1 MQSIR
6 PLVPLLTA
14 AGILLAGNGVQGTLI
29 AVRGAAE
36 GFSPGLIG
44 LMGTAYFG
52 GFLLGCLYIVR
63 ILRVVGH
70 IRTFSALAA
79 IASAASLLL
88 VLAPEAS
95 VWLAIR
101 FATGFCF
108 AGLFTTI
115 ESWINS
121 GVTNQDR
128 GRVLSLYRI
137 IDIAAVTG
145 SQYLIPGVGSG
156 GFAIF
161 AVLSMIITLSLV
173 PVSLG
178 DRSNPKPPEDIKL
191 DLLRVWLI
199 SPIASIGCVAIGVT
213 NSAFRMISPI
223 YAQAAGFSIAEVATF
238 ISAGVIG
245 GIILQYPLGWLSDR
259 WDRRYVLLLATSGAV
274 IAGLGIT
281 FFAGDSVPLN
291 LAGVMAFGAFAMPL
305 YSLSAAHANDH
316 AVNGNYVQVAAGLM
330 LFYSVGAMAGPLS
343 AALLVE
349 VAGPKAL
356 FAFISAIHGALF
368 VATLWRLRARR
379 AVPVEERKRFTA
391 LLRTSP
397 VFARMARRNERN

>member
-6 PLVPLLTA
+6 PLVPLLAA

-29 AVRGAAE
+29 AVRGAEE
-36 GFSPGLIG
+36 GFSAGLIG

-63 ILRVVGH
+63 VLRLVGH

-79 IASAASLLL
+79 TASAASLML
-88 VLAPEAS
+88 VLMPDAAT
-95 VWLAIR
+95 WLAVR
-101 FATGFCF
+101 FITGFCF

-121 GVTNQDR
+121 GVTNEDR
-128 GRVLSLYRI
+128 GRVLSIYRI
-137 IDIAAVTG
+137 VDIGAVTG
-145 SQYLIPGVGSG
+145 SQYLIPVIGSG

-161 AVLSMIITLSLV
+161 AVVAMMITLSLV

-178 DRSNPKPPEDIKL
+178 DRSNPKAPEDIKL
-191 DLLRVWLI
+191 DILGVWRL

-223 YAQAAGFSIAEVATF
+223 YAQSAGFSIAEVASF

-259 WDRRYVLLLATSGAV
+259 WDRRHVLLLATSGAV
-274 IAGLGIT
+274 IAGLAIT
-281 FFAGDSVPLN
+281 FLAGNSVTLN
-291 LAGVMAFGAFAMPL
+291 LIGVLAFGAFAMPL

-330 LFYSVGAMAGPLS
+330 LFYSAGAMAGPL
-343 AALLVE
+343 AAAELMEL
-349 VAGPKAL
+349 AGPRAL
-356 FAFISAIHGALF
+356 FAFISAIHATLF
-368 VATLWRLRARR
+368 IATLWRLRARR
-379 AVPVEERKRFTA
+379 AVPPGERKRFTA

-397 VFARMARRNERN
+397 IFARLARRSDRP